1 MAIFIHLECRGS
13 LKKRIS
19 MKKCDQETRLN
30 PYQYGFYLSAL
41 TDSSNK
47 SYIVRFGLT
56 FSKPIKEEQL
66 SRIKQWMYGLPEIF
80 AKLEIHGSESV
91 PVLVRAEPRID
102 IIPEER
108 CLSLAQ
114 SGAISLEDDRLY
126 RIYAAESD
134 KEIKSLYFLLHHIL
148 VDQTGVETIISN
160 LSTFLQDSHCE
171 QYPDILT
178 DAKCY
183 EEEQSIWLEKIQS
196 FETVTLFDPNHHT
209 QAHVLQCEKITLIEK
224 LSSEIDRYSQSNYIT
239 PAIFFFGIMSFVMS
253 ALTRSNRILLGTV
266 VNAAPEQERYLS
278 CFANTSLF
286 AMDFS
291 EINNV
296 DELWAQASEAMFNV
310 LEQRKIPFWTLKKG
324 FSEKRKEDLELP
336 FFMSFAERH
345 KNHCPLFKWYYLP
358 DSHPK
363 FPLNVTIVKGQKD
376 YIIECN
382 FDTHYYSGSYISQ
395 VMSMVSTTVNKLIDG
410 RQDVGLHEVDFFT
423 ECPPS
428 IAPPSFKSLINTF
441 EDNAHHSGQ
450 PCYINDS
457 GALSLHDVNRHASA
471 IAAKLSKL
479 GVTAGDRVMIEAVRD
494 HRFLAALLALWKLG
508 ASFVPVEDDIPPERL
523 RKIEAA
529 THAKAFL
536 VASITVSTS
545 ALQSDFDTFTQ
556 DDSWLN
562 TTAVTSAQQEAY
574 VVFTSGSTGEPKG
587 VSVSHGNVAHYA
599 DAMVE
604 KLYETLGDTHLSSL
618 TFAVVSTLSS
628 DLGYTSIFTSLS
640 LGARLTIL
648 SKVMSLDA
656 QAFSQA
662 LKNRQVDVLKIA
674 PTHFASLATVAGQA
688 ALLPRKLLISGGEV
702 LSRASHDHIKRHG
715 IRVLNHYGPTETT
728 VGVATWHD
736 QISAAD
742 AASAPLGQPLGLN
755 QILITDHRYRA
766 LPSGFEGE
774 IVVYGPGVS
783 QGYLSGKHTSFFNVS
798 GAKAYATGDNGWL
811 DAASCLHFR
820 KRKDQQIKINGHR
833 VEIAEIESAIAKYIP
848 VADYH
853 LHFLNGSFVLFTLEK
868 YRHAWGETLAALQQE
883 LPGYMLPS
891 ATHYLP
897 VMPMTTTGKIDRQ
910 TLMTLES
917 PQKSLDSDLEKIHPL
932 IIKAWEQHIGIPGS
946 IHDSI
951 YFQGANS
958 IKAIQLLADISG
970 ALGLKVSLGQFL
982 RNPRLSYFMDQKEMH
997 HEVFGS
1003 SVALSAIDGMT
1014 SMQKSMWNI
1023 NQLDPGDSTYNVP
1036 ILIHLKKEF
1045 SIDALIAAIRKLV
1058 EHIDVLRTTF
1068 VSTGNDVTGIKNID
1082 WMPKIEQVEFSE
1094 NTQLISNLV
1103 SIPFTLATAPPF
1115 RIFFDKRTVLIV
1127 LHHII
1132 TDNVS
1137 NKLILN
1143 ALDEALDGATEITKV
1158 RKTAFQPVFSPLETS
1173 AACQYW
1179 EDKLRRVEHIVS
1191 WPKTIIQSHPEDI
1204 HLQDEIL
1211 PSTAAALSDTFR
1223 FEGISMQSGLL
1234 SIFGMAL
1241 SLFFNRTEIL
1251 VYIPV
1256 TLRKTEDCFRQIGCG
1271 ISTLPVLI
1279 KTYKKTPVLEQILL
1293 TKNSILDD
1301 LDKQYIDFHDLVKS
1315 AGLINKNGSLKSNIL
1330 FSYEEETEE
1339 QWSNF
1344 SKRETEFSP
1353 AKFDISIDILKKMD
1367 KSIAVTVSSKV
1378 IKEKTLQALLK
1389 SFSAFT
1395 SSFNLQRGYTLEDYA
1410 LNTANKPLKGCLN
1423 SLPSGSIK
1431 SAIHDAF
1438 RAHQDKCAIYEGERE
1453 YSYKELFSAAGSIGE
1468 KLSNFASEAPV
1479 IVCLHRSF
1487 EAIAAMVAVVLS
1499 GRTLIPMD
1507 GTSPASRVDGVR
1519 SGLNDYI
1526 LIDQAYLRE
1535 TALLPESGAA
1545 FTFPVDNL
1553 NKSVPLYMI
1562 FTSGSTGVPKG
1573 VPIRDEQFYNYL
1585 SWARSEYKIDTHSI
1599 VPLFTSL
1606 SYDLTLTSLFLPLIA
1621 GASIDVIGGANGI
1634 ETMSYLSGRNKFY
1647 QMIKM
1652 TPTHLSILNQLL
1664 DGKMLRAGC
1673 IVLGGEQLHYETLH
1687 KIDPSVPVY
1696 NEYGPA
1702 EATVGCCLKKT
1713 FSNEIARGPVS
1724 IGTPVPGCSIVISGL
1739 YGQSLPEGIAGNMVI
1754 RGTQVFDGYLNQT
1767 TPALSFDANT
1777 GQRKYETGDNAYC
1790 LDGELHYIGRHD
1802 RQIKLNGHRIELEE
1816 IEQVLLHIEGVI
1828 SVQIEAYFSQ
1838 DSQYL
1843 IAIIDIDN
1851 HKNSLEEVKKQLAIK
1866 LPHHMNP
1873 KLYFSPDEVAVGD
1886 SGKLDI
1892 EKMIRARKNVF
1903 TEMHQTRSSEVRNI
1917 WVSLLGK
1924 ASFSDHANFFDAGGN
1939 SNLLLQLCRE
1949 LSRAFKKE
1957 VRPIDLLSLTTIAQQ
1972 EGFLTMKSGEAP
1984 LDSGVT
1990 SLSRRKTTP
1999 TDFLTRRNRG

>member
-1 MAIFIHLECRGS
+1 
-13 LKKRIS
+13 
-19 MKKCDQETRLN
+19 MKKCDLETRLN

-91 PVLVRAEPRID
+91 PVLVSTEPRID
-102 IIPEER
+102 IIPEEH

-126 RIYAAESD
+126 RIYAAQSG
-134 KEIKSLYFLLHHIL
+134 KEITSLYFLLHHIL
-148 VDQTGVETIISN
+148 VDQTGVETVISN
-160 LSTFLQDSHCE
+160 LSSFLQDGHCE
-171 QYPDILT
+171 QYPDILA
-178 DAKCY
+178 DAKCD
-183 EEEQSIWLEKIQS
+183 EEEQSIWLENLQG
-196 FETVTLFDPNHHT
+196 FEPASLYDPNDHT
-209 QAHVLQCEKITLIEK
+209 QAHVLQCEKITLTEK
-224 LSSEIDRYSQSNYIT
+224 LSSRIDRYSQSNYIT

-253 ALTRSNRILLGTV
+253 ALTRSNRVLLGTV

-291 EINNV
+291 EINNI
-296 DELWAQASEAMFNV
+296 DELWAHASEAMLNI
-310 LEQRKIPFWTLKKG
+310 LEQRKIPFWTLKKA

-345 KNHCPLFKWYYLP
+345 ENHCPLFNWYYLS

-363 FPLNVTIVKGQKD
+363 FPLNVAIVKGEKD
-376 YIIECN
+376 YFIECN
-382 FDTHYYSGSYISQ
+382 FDTHHYSRRYISQ
-395 VMSMVSTTVNKLIDG
+395 VMSIVSTTVTKLSEG
-410 RQDVGLHEVDFFT
+410 RQDASLHEVDFFT
-423 ECPPS
+423 ACPPS
-428 IAPPSFKSLINTF
+428 VAPPSFKSLVNTF
-441 EDNAHHSGQ
+441 EDNAHHSVQ
-450 PCYINDS
+450 PCYIDNS

-471 IAAKLSKL
+471 LAAKLSKL
-479 GVTAGDRVMIEAVRD
+479 GVAAGDRVMVEAVRD

-523 RKIEAA
+523 RKIETA

-536 VASITVSTS
+536 VATITVSTS
-545 ALQSDFDTFTQ
+545 ALQSDFATSMQ
-556 DDSWLN
+556 DDNWLN

-599 DAMVE
+599 DAMVN

-628 DLGYTSIFTSLS
+628 DLGYTSIFTSLA
-640 LGARLTIL
+640 LGARLTIF

-662 LKNRQVDVLKIA
+662 LKSRQVDVLKIA

-702 LSRASHDHIKRHG
+702 LSRASHDLIKRHG

-742 AASAPLGQPLGLN
+742 AASTPLGQPLGLN

-783 QGYLSGKHTSFFNVS
+783 QGYLSGKHSSFFNVS
-798 GAKAYATGDNGWL
+798 GEKAYATGDNGWL

-833 VEIAEIESAIAKYIP
+833 VEIAEIESAISRHIP
-848 VADYH
+848 VTDYH
-853 LHFLNGSFVLFTLEK
+853 LQFLNGSFVLFTLEK
-868 YRHAWGETLAALQQE
+868 YQHAWGEILAALQQE

-891 ATHYLP
+891 ATHYLS
-897 VMPMTTTGKIDRQ
+897 VMPMTATGKIDRQ
-910 TLMTLES
+910 TLMTMET
-917 PQKSLDSDLEKIHPL
+917 PQKSVDSDLEKKIHPL
-932 IIKAWEQHIGIPGS
+932 IIKAWKQHIGIPGS

-982 RNPRLSYFMDQKEMH
+982 RNPRLSFFMGLEDTR
-997 HEVFGS
+997 HEAFGS
-1003 SVALSAIDGMT
+1003 SIALSALHGMT
-1014 SMQKSMWNI
+1014 SMQKSMWNL
-1023 NQLDPGDSTYNVP
+1023 NQLDPGDPAYNVP
-1036 ILIHLKKEF
+1036 VLISLKKEF
-1045 SIDALIAAIRKLV
+1045 SVDAITDAIRKLV
-1058 EHIDVLRTTF
+1058 EHIDILRTTF
-1068 VSTGNDVTGIKNID
+1068 VSAGNDVAGIQNVD
-1082 WMPKIEQVEFSE
+1082 WAPEIEQVEIHE
-1094 NTQLISNLV
+1094 NTELITRLV
-1103 SIPFTLATAPPF
+1103 SIPFTLTTVPPF
-1115 RIFFDKRTVLIV
+1115 RIFFDKRTILIV

-1137 NKLILN
+1137 NKLILD
-1143 ALDEALDGATEITKV
+1143 ALDEALDGAAEITKV
-1158 RKTAFQPVFSPLETS
+1158 QKTAFQPVFSPLETS

-1191 WPKTIIQSHPEDI
+1191 WPTTILQSHPKDI
-1204 HLQDEIL
+1204 HVQDEIL
-1211 PSTAAALSDTFR
+1211 SSTAVALSDIFNS
-1223 FEGISMQSGLL
+1223 EGISMQSGLL
-1234 SIFGMAL
+1234 SVCGMVL
-1241 SLFFNRTEIL
+1241 SLFFNRTETL

-1271 ISTLPVLI
+1271 ISSLPVLL
-1279 KTYKKTPVLEQILL
+1279 KTYKQTPVIEQIRLAR
-1293 TKNSILDD
+1293 NSILDD
-1301 LDKQYIDFHDLVKS
+1301 LDKQYVDFHDLVKS

-1330 FSYEEETEE
+1330 FSYEDETEE
-1339 QWSNF
+1339 NWGNF
-1344 SKRETEFSP
+1344 SRRETEFRPS
-1353 AKFDISIDILKKMD
+1353 KFDISIDILKKID
-1367 KSIAVTVSSKV
+1367 KNIVVTVSSKV
-1378 IKEKTLQALLK
+1378 IKERTLQALLQ
-1389 SFSAFT
+1389 SFTAFAT
-1395 SSFNLQRGYTLEDYA
+1395 SFPLQRGHTLEDYA
-1410 LNTANKPLKGCLN
+1410 LSTANKPLEGYLS
-1423 SLPSGSIK
+1423 SLSSGSVK
-1431 SAIHDAF
+1431 SAIHDAIL
-1438 RAHQDKCAIYEGERE
+1438 AHQDKCAVYEGERE
-1453 YSYKELFSAAGSIGE
+1453 YRYKELFSAAGSIGE
-1468 KLSNFASEAPV
+1468 KLSRCAPEAPV

-1507 GTSPASRVDGVR
+1507 GTSPTSRVDGVR
-1519 SGLNDYI
+1519 SGLNDDHI

-1535 TALLPESGAA
+1535 TDLLSGSGTA
-1545 FTFPVDNL
+1545 FTFPVDSL

-1585 SWARSEYKIDTHSI
+1585 SWARSEYKVNHHST

-1634 ETMSYLSGRNKFY
+1634 ETLSSLSGRNKVY

-1687 KIDPSVPVY
+1687 KIDSSVPVY

-1713 FSNEIARGPVS
+1713 FSNEFARGPVP
-1724 IGTPVPGCSIVISGL
+1724 IGMPVPGCSIVISGQ
-1739 YGQSLPEGIAGNMVI
+1739 YGQLLPEGIAGNMII
-1754 RGTQVFDGYLNQT
+1754 RGKQVFDGYLNQT
-1767 TPALSFDANT
+1767 TPALTFDGNT
-1777 GQRKYETGDNAYC
+1777 GQRQYETGDNAYC
-1790 LDGELHYIGRHD
+1790 LDGELHYIGRDD
-1802 RQIKLNGHRIELEE
+1802 RQIKLDGHRIELEE
-1816 IEQVLLHIEGVI
+1816 IEQVILHIEGVV
-1828 SVQIEAYFSQ
+1828 SAQIEAYISQ

-1843 IAIIDIDN
+1843 IAIIDIDKQ
-1851 HKNSLEEVKKQLAIK
+1851 KNSLEEIKKQLAIK

-1892 EKMIRARKNVF
+1892 EKMIRTRKNVF
-1903 TEMHQTRSSEVRNI
+1903 TEMHQTRSSGVRNI

-1924 ASFSDHANFFDAGGN
+1924 ASFSDHTNFFDAGGN
-1939 SNLLLQLCRE
+1939 SNLLLQLCCE
-1949 LSRAFKKE
+1949 LSRTFIKE

-1972 EGFLTMKSGEAP
+1972 EGFLTVKSGEIPA
-1984 LDSGVT
+1984 DSGVT
-1990 SLSRRKTTP
+1990 SPSRRGATP